1 MGFIKRTNKKFD
13 YKPRFYEGEGNPYE
27 IKNRFDQFRSTV
39 GNNKG
44 LKTKFVSA
52 WDELKESKG
61 KGVNKTLITIIA
73 ILTLIFLYIIDF
85 DLSIFLG

>member
-27 IKNRFDQFRSTV
+27 IKNRFDQFRTTI

-61 KGVNKTLITIIA
+61 KGVNKSLVAIIV
-73 ILTLIFLYIIDF
+73 ILCLIFLYIIDF
-85 DLSIFLG
+85 DLSLFLG